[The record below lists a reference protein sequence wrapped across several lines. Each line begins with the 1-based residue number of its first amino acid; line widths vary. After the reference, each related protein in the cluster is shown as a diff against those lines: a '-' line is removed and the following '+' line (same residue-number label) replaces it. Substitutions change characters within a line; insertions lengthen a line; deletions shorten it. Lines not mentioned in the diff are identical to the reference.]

1 MIGDRL
7 AIGHDP
13 AQHAAYTKHW
23 VKILEDEPK
32 EILRACADAEKICRF
47 LGVEPYEQVLA
58 QKNEQALVAEL
69 PPPAVP
75 TQDAQEVREPQQ
87 VRRSR
92 GRGR

>member
-1 MIGDRL
+1 MGDRL

-13 AQHAAYTKHW
+13 AQHAAYTRHW

-32 EILRACADAEKICRF
+32 EILRACADAEKICKV

-58 QKNEQALVAEL
+58 QKSEQTQVVEL
-69 PPPAVP
+69 PAPAMPP
-75 TQDAQEVREPQQ
+75 QDAREAQQ
-87 VRRSR
+87 PRRVQ